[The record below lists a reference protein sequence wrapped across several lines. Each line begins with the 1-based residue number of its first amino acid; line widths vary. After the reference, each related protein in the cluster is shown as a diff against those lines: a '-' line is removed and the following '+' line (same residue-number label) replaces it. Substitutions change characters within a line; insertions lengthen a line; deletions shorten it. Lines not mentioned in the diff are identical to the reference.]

1 MIQAQKLEIV
11 DEQQPILGTDD
22 TGKTH
27 ETEISRKE
35 LIAQSRE
42 SKLNIHTPPQ
52 KRKRGRPKKNRAGG
66 RKRRSLEKPKQDLSS
81 EHNHELE
88 RSSTTSLKNIPS
100 VASDSSPQFSVN
112 PAVPLTVNS
121 DSVHGIV
128 LTGNYPQ
135 GETANKKLLNKGA
148 ISFFDAL
155 RCLIEDFNSD
165 VAYSD
170 QFKMHVLNT
179 IDELRMKSTQLKKTA
194 SLISRIQKEKAQIR
208 QRILMVKDQSKNV
221 LMEMNELREY
231 ESKKKLEYEW
241 IKSIR
246 DQIEKLKCEIQGET
260 LLEKNDLDTVEWQL
274 LRLKVLFSPET
285 GVVSKLCDV
294 NEKLKEKEAQ
304 LSSLS

>member
-11 DEQQPILGTDD
+11 DEQQPILETDN
-22 TGKTH
+22 TGKAH
-27 ETEISRKE
+27 ETETSRKE
-35 LIAQSRE
+35 LVTQFRE
-42 SKLNIHTPPQ
+42 PELNIHTPPQ

-81 EHNHELE
+81 EHNHEFE
-88 RSSTTSLKNIPS
+88 RSSATNLKNIPS
-100 VASDSSPQFSVN
+100 LVSDSSLQFSVN

-208 QRILMVKDQSKNV
+208 QRILMVKDQSKKV
-221 LMEMNELREY
+221 AMEMSELRED

-246 DQIEKLKCEIQGET
+246 DRIETLRRGMQGET
-260 LLEKNDLDTVEWQL
+260 LLEKNDLDTAEWQL

-285 GVVSKLCDV
+285 GVVSKLRDV

-304 LSSLS
+304 LSSIS